1 MIIKALWQMRKLEVF
16 SIVLFHFIAALLG
29 LALIALV
36 HQTLFEPRLSLPHAG
51 ISYLI
56 LLPLLFVIG
65 VSSYRQLSKLGAQV
79 LSKLRMDLSAKVLTM
94 DYQEQQAMGGNR
106 IHNLL
111 TQDLVILGDAF
122 RALPLLAFNGALLL
136 CSMLYLWWLSG
147 VFFAFYLG
155 ILALAFVT
163 AALLTKRSA
172 KLMKNLTDSEQ
183 LLNQQF
189 AVMIN
194 GAKELNLN
202 PVRSC
207 HFFENNLKSACN
219 SLQQDTLSAEKHTSV
234 MLNWITILIF
244 VVLGFLL
251 LISGTSL
258 TPDAATLSGF
268 VLMTLFIRGPIV
280 SIASYM
286 PALIKGNMVWRQ
298 LSSLGFCD
306 SFNTPTSEQQK
317 LQLDK
322 VNKRPNPYFQQ
333 LELRQVT
340 YQYANDAD
348 QAGFI
353 LGPINFTLKRGEI
366 NFIYGG
372 NGSGKSTL
380 AKVLTGLYPSSDGKI
395 LINGQIIE
403 HNKRLNTLFSSV
415 FFDFQL
421 FDHIID
427 EQGNNTDDTIIN
439 NWLERLEM
447 HHKVLAKN
455 AKLTTTALSQGQR
468 KRLALMVAACEQRP
482 ILLFDEWAADQDP
495 YFKRIFYHQ
504 LLPYLQ
510 SIGKTI
516 VAITHDEN
524 YFYCAD
530 KLYRL
535 NQGKL
540 ERLG

>member
-1 MIIKALWQMRKLEVF
+1 MIVKALWQMRKVEVIKVAF
-16 SIVLFHFIAALLG
+16 AHFIAALLG
-29 LALIALV
+29 LALIVLV
-36 HQTLFEPRLSLPHAG
+36 HQTLFEPRLSITQAG
-51 ISYLI
+51 VAYLI
-56 LLPLLFVIG
+56 LLPILFIVG
-65 VSSYRQLSKLGAQV
+65 VSSYRQLSKLGAEV
-79 LSKLRMDLSAKVLTM
+79 LAKLRMDLSAKVLAM
-94 DYQEQQAMGGNR
+94 DYQQQQAMGASR
-106 IHNLL
+106 IHSLL

-122 RALPLLAFNGALLL
+122 RALPLLAFNVALLA

-147 VFFAFYLG
+147 LFFAFYLG

-163 AALLTKRSA
+163 AAVLTKRSA
-172 KLMKNLTDSEQ
+172 QLMKTLRDSEQ
-183 LLNQQF
+183 QLNLQF
-189 AVMIN
+189 AIMIN
-194 GAKELNLN
+194 GAKELSLN
-202 PVRSC
+202 QVRSN
-207 HFFENNLKSACN
+207 HFFEHSLKNASH
-219 SLQQDTLSAEKHTSV
+219 SLEQNTLSAEKHTSL
-234 MLNWITILIF
+234 MINWITLLVF

-258 TPDAATLSGF
+258 TPDATTLSGF
-268 VLMTLFIRGPIV
+268 VIMTLFIRGPIV
-280 SIASYM
+280 SIASFM
-286 PALIKGNMVWRQ
+286 PALVKGNVVWLQ
-298 LSSLGFCD
+298 INNLGF
-306 SFNTPTSEQQK
+306 TPSNKSNEQQQ
-317 LQLDK
+317 QLI
-322 VNKRPNPYFQQ
+322 PSTNPYFQQ
-333 LELRQVT
+333 LKLRQVT
-340 YQYANDAD
+340 YHYPNDAD
-348 QAGFI
+348 QAGFC

-366 NFIYGG
+366 NFIVGG

-380 AKVLTGLYPSSDGKI
+380 AKVLTGLYGKSEGKI
-395 LINGQIIE
+395 LINGQVTD
-403 HNKRLNTLFSSV
+403 NKKLNALFSSV

-427 EQGNNTDDTIIN
+427 EQGNDTDDTIIN
-439 NWLERLEM
+439 SWLERLEM

-482 ILLFDEWAADQDP
+482 ILLFDELAADQDP
-495 YFKRIFYHQ
+495 YFRRVFYRQ

-524 YFYCAD
+524 YFDCAD